1 MALKNCPECK
11 SLVSNEAT
19 TCPHCGYK
27 LKKKMGCLSW
37 IGIIILIIIS
47 LVIIELAT
55 QKNGSESSRNY
66 TNEAWYKGGNLH
78 NASIYKWRGA
88 TYKNKLATSGDF
100 VVIALG
106 GSTYCAA
113 NYTLDEIKIKAIELE
128 SCISEVCKEKEGES
142 IPSSTSWKI
151 SDIATVCLL
160 QLRYDPNWVNRK

>member
-27 LKKKMGCLSW
+27 LKKKMGCFSW

-55 QKNGSESSRNY
+55 QKKGSESSRNY
-66 TNEAWYKGGNLH
+66 TNEAWYIGGNLH
-78 NASIYKWRGA
+78 KASVYKWIGA

-100 VVIALG
+100 VVKALG
-106 GSTYCAA
+106 GSAYCAA
-113 NYTLDEIKIKAIELE
+113 NYTFDEIKIKAIELE
-128 SCISEVCKEKEGES
+128 ACISEVCKEKEEEPKPVS
-142 IPSSTSWKI
+142 ASWQI
-151 SDIATVCLL
+151 SEIAVVCLL
-160 QLRYDPNWVNRK
+160 QLRYDPSWVNRK